1 MSVFAFLIICAILEI
16 LLVTFLIFRNY
27 RTKVRKSVFEK
38 ILIKIVFHL
47 SFINYTIN
55 VNFLASFSSQSYKI
69 LVFLL
74 FGVCFLLNILIHN
87 FTLGSKRIWGLNALF
102 MVDFLRI
109 AIAFADKNQVFTIM
123 CLTIFSVSLSLN
135 IYFRP
140 IFHLS
145 SQNNLAM
152 TVIALNLFFSVYSL
166 AKIIVPKDNFNNIGY

>member
-1 MSVFAFLIICAILEI
+1 MEI
-16 LLVTFLIFRNY
+16 LLVTFLVFRNY
-27 RTKVRKSVFEK
+27 RTKVKKSAFENF
-38 ILIKIVFHL
+38 LIKTVFYL
-47 SFINYTIN
+47 SFINFTIN

-69 LVFLL
+69 VVFLL

-109 AIAFADKNQVFTIM
+109 FIVFADRNQVFIIM
-123 CLTIFSVSLSLN
+123 CLAFVLVTLSLI

-145 SQNNLAM
+145 S
-152 TVIALNLFFSVYSL
+152 
-166 AKIIVPKDNFNNIGY
+166 